1 MVRNER
7 AIFLILTEIAPVKHL
22 YYNSLMRKI
31 RKLYYFDKKR
41 MQDMISFLNNRDKYI
56 NHIMFNPLSPL
67 HHLLPLR
74 FKFLPES
81 YVLKDKK
88 EIKGLITVAPSRCPL
103 KKMEIQRLF
112 FEENCY
118 DDAGELIQFVVSK
131 YKAMGASSFVV
142 KIDDCLPELLKLF
155 VAKCGFSQISYE
167 KLWHVNSVNVEF
179 NKKDFREFRNSDAQ
193 IVANLYNE
201 SLLPHFRPLLSRNA
215 KEFKEIFFKGLSYFN
230 EYKYV
235 IEDKASKNITCY
247 LSIQT
252 SDNENFI
259 LDIIKSSWV
268 ELDISAI
275 ISFANTQI
283 AKRQKKFNLYVKTKK
298 YTQSGEKD
306 EKYFM
311 ENKFECVQNQVVLT
325 NSSARII
332 RENVHTGQFTIL
344 NQFCGVR
351 PIAQNFNN

>member
-1 MVRNER
+1 M
-7 AIFLILTEIAPVKHL
+7 KHL
-22 YYNSLMRKI
+22 YYNFSMRKI

-41 MQDMISFLNNRDKYI
+41 MQEMISFLNNRDKYI
-56 NHIMFNPLSPL
+56 NHIMFNPLIPL

-112 FEENCY
+112 FEDNCY

-131 YKAMGASSFVV
+131 YKAMGAASFVV
-142 KIDDCLPELLKLF
+142 KIDDFLPELLKLF

-167 KLWHVNSVNVEF
+167 KLWKIGEFESEF

-193 IVANLYNE
+193 TVANLYNE
-201 SLLPHFRPLLSRNA
+201 SLLPHFRPLLSRDA
-215 KEFKEIFFKGLSYFN
+215 KEFKEIFFKGLSYFS

-235 IEDKASKNITCY
+235 IEDKSSKNITCY
-247 LSIQT
+247 LSIQ
-252 SDNENFI
+252 SADSENFI
-259 LDIIKSSWV
+259 LDVIQSSWV
-268 ELDISAI
+268 ELDICAVI
-275 ISFANTQI
+275 GFAKAQI
-283 AKRQKKFNLYVKTKK
+283 AKRQKNFNLYIRTKK
-298 YTQSGEKD
+298 YTQLGERD

-344 NQFCGVR
+344 SQFCSVR

>member
-1 MVRNER
+1 
-7 AIFLILTEIAPVKHL
+7 
-22 YYNSLMRKI
+22 MRKI

-41 MQDMISFLNNRDKYI
+41 MQEMISFLNNRDKYI
-56 NHIMFNPLSPL
+56 NHIMFNPLIPL

-112 FEENCY
+112 FENNCY

-131 YKAMGASSFVV
+131 YKAMGAASFVV
-142 KIDDCLPELLKLF
+142 KIDDFLPELLKLF
-155 VAKCGFSQISYE
+155 VARCGFSQISYE
-167 KLWHVNSVNVEF
+167 KLWKVGEFDGEF

-193 IVANLYNE
+193 TVANLYNE
-201 SLLPHFRPLLSRNA
+201 SLLPHFRPLLSRDA
-215 KEFKEIFFKGLSYFN
+215 KEFKEIFFKGLSYFS

-235 IEDKASKNITCY
+235 IEDKSSKNITCY
-247 LSIQT
+247 LSIQ
-252 SDNENFI
+252 SADNENFI
-259 LDIIKSSWV
+259 LDIIQSSWI
-268 ELDISAI
+268 ELDIRALI
-275 ISFANTQI
+275 AFAKVQI
-283 AKRQKKFNLYVKTKK
+283 AKRQKNFNLYIRTKK
-298 YTQSGEKD
+298 YTQLGERD

-311 ENKFECVQNQVVLT
+311 ENKFECVQNQIVLT
-325 NSSARII
+325 NSSAKII

-344 NQFCGVR
+344 SQFCSVR